1 MRSRNGISRKMST
14 RPVHKHMIEKIKM
27 MLMWKILAIP
37 TAIHMRIDKIPV
49 H

>member
-1 MRSRNGISRKMST
+1 
-14 RPVHKHMIEKIKM
+14 MIEKIKM

-49 H
+49 LHSQKSVDPPHIMATSDR